1 MGLKLPLYT
10 RPGACPSEQEQAPPE
25 SPPRPLRRGDPDRPL
40 EAKLEALRGIL
51 RELGSV
57 VIGFSAGVDSTFLLK
72 VAHEELGD
80 RCVALTAVSPSLP
93 EREREETVRLAVE
106 MGVRHV
112 LRESDEI
119 HNPAYRANPEDRCY
133 HCKTALFDLAEV
145 LQSEEGYAHT
155 AIGTNLGD
163 LGDHRPGLR
172 AAMERGVLSPM
183 VEAGLTKQDIRE
195 ASRRLGLDVWDK
207 PEFACLSSRFPYG
220 TAITTDRLVRV
231 ESCEEVLHD
240 LGFRVFRVRYHDD
253 LVRIELGQDELLR
266 AFDPELRPQIVS
278 RCKNAGFKYVSI
290 DLQGYRRGSM
300 NE

>member
-10 RPGACPSEQEQAPPE
+10 QPGACPSEQAPQP
-25 SPPRPLRRGDPDRPL
+25 SLPRALRRGDPNRPL
-40 EAKLEALRGIL
+40 EAKVEELRAIL

-57 VIGFSAGVDSTFLLK
+57 VVGFSAGVDSTFLLK

-93 EREREETVRLAVE
+93 EREREETIRLAADI
-106 MGVRHV
+106 GARHV
-112 LRESDEI
+112 MRESDEI
-119 HNPAYRANPEDRCY
+119 HNPEYRANPEDRCY

-145 LQSEEGYAHT
+145 LQSEQGYAHT
-155 AIGTNLGD
+155 AIGTNLND
-163 LGDHRPGLR
+163 LGDHRPGLK
-172 AAMERGVLSPM
+172 AAAERGVLSPM
-183 VEAGLTKQDIRE
+183 VEAGLTKEDIRE
-195 ASRRLGLDVWDK
+195 ASRQLGLDVWNK

-220 TAITTDRLVRV
+220 TAITTDRLLKVDT
-231 ESCEEVLHD
+231 CEEVLHD
-240 LGFRVFRVRYHDD
+240 LGFRIFRVRYHDE

-266 AFDPELRPQIVS
+266 AFDPEIRPQIIE
-278 RCKNAGFKYVSI
+278 RCKNAGFKYISI